1 MNYPCTV
8 TNPMLKRKPA
18 MNSEK
23 AEDGTY
29 TMAKNFSNQ
38 ERPETCPETRLSRP
52 FSSVLHKGGLN
63 FRHMSAL

>member
-29 TMAKNFSNQ
+29 TMAKNFSN
-38 ERPETCPETRLSRP
+38 
-52 FSSVLHKGGLN
+52 
-63 FRHMSAL
+63 